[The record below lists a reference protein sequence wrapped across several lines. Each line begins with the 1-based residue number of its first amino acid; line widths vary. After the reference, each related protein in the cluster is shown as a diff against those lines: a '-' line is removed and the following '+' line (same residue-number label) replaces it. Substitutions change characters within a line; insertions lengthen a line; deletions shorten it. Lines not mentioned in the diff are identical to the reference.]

1 MSDSTGLIEIS
12 SHQDLVPSADVVFVH
27 GLGGDAR
34 STWYTQG
41 KRDDDDCWLGW
52 LGKDN
57 LCVNICLG
65 MTLKPQ
71 TGKATAVCPFSLKL
85 VIY

>member
-27 GLGGDAR
+27 GLGGDAI
-34 STWYTQG
+34 STWHPQG
-41 KRDDDDCWLGW
+41 KRDNDDYWLGW

-57 LCVNICLG
+57 LCVNIWSFG
-65 MTLKPQ
+65 YSAE
-71 TGKATAVCPFSLKL
+71 ATNWKNHSS
-85 VIY
+85 